1 MHPTGS
7 GSQINELDPR
17 ADEHLYGDSSTDALV
32 SQVQQ
37 AAMNSP
43 TSTRSGPESHAAEL
57 AGVLYTGS
65 TPSAVEI
72 QEQDPNIFVIPPRK
86 TADVF
91 VSCYWEFLHPV
102 FPILQRYTF
111 QSRYENLW
119 AASDKFDD
127 ANSLDQTIFHAT
139 LNLVFA
145 LGSQL
150 SSIVAPNKKPS
161 YADEFYQRSRTMIN
175 FEILDARQ
183 LSLVQMLLLT
193 GVYLQST
200 VYATRCWNVVG
211 LAVRAA
217 QGLGLHFSEATTRFA
232 KPVRE

>member
-7 GSQINELDPR
+7 DSQINELDPR
-17 ADEHLYGDSSTDALV
+17 VDEHLYGDSSTDALV

-72 QEQDPNIFVIPPRK
+72 TQEQDPNIFVLPPRK

-102 FPILQRYTF
+102 SRSSKDTPFNLSTRTSGPRRTNLTMQILLTKQYSMPR
-111 QSRYENLW
+111 L
-119 AASDKFDD
+119 
-127 ANSLDQTIFHAT
+127 
-139 LNLVFA
+139 
-145 LGSQL
+145 
-150 SSIVAPNKKPS
+150 
-161 YADEFYQRSRTMIN
+161 
-175 FEILDARQ
+175 ILF
-183 LSLVQMLLLT
+183 LLLE
-193 GVYLQST
+193 VNLAVSLRRIRSQ
-200 VYATRCWNVVG
+200 ATRMTSTKG
-211 LAVRAA
+211 H
-217 QGLGLHFSEATTRFA
+217 G
-232 KPVRE
+232 K